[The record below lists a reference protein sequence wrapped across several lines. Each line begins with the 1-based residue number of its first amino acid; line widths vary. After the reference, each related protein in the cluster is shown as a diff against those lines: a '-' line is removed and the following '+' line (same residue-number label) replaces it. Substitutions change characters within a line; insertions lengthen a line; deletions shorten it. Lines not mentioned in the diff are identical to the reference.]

1 MSDTINTPEMEQEAR
16 AMGWVPSEEFRGD
29 QARWVDAST
38 FVERGHTVL
47 PIVKKK
53 NAELQSQL
61 EQMANENKR
70 LAQLFAETQQSVKDL
85 QEFHNTNTKKQ
96 VEQARKQLLEELKQA
111 KRDGDVDLEVELTD
125 QLNQANAALTK
136 PAVVPPI
143 VPPIV
148 PPAPQVDPDTVSWA
162 DANRWYGTDARKTS
176 LANSIAN
183 GLRADPENDHLVG
196 KAFYDLVDKEL
207 SFRLNGGVGSSKV
220 GSGNHSGD
228 GGNTKGRTPTYN
240 DLDPDAKRICDAEG
254 KKFVGEGK
262 LYKTQAEWRQYYAN
276 AVLGV

>member
-1 MSDTINTPEMEQEAR
+1 
-16 AMGWVPSEEFRGD
+16 
-29 QARWVDAST
+29 
-38 FVERGHTVL
+38 
-47 PIVKKK
+47 
-53 NAELQSQL
+53 
-61 EQMANENKR
+61 
-70 LAQLFAETQQSVKDL
+70 VKDL

-136 PAVVPPI
+136 PAV

-228 GGNTKGRTPTYN
+228 GGNTKGRAPTYN
-240 DLDPDAKRICDAEG
+240 DLDPDAKRICDTEG